1 MTNRTIMNNFE
12 ILQEVPKCDPK
23 TRSEQMLLTPVD
35 FLNTEFPQTSNLQKK
50 TVSAKYIKMKHNKM
64 KYSCVP
70 ILQMM
75 TVRHRN
81 LEGKLNKH

>member
-1 MTNRTIMNNFE
+1 MIMNNFE
-12 ILQEVPKCDPK
+12 ILWELPKCDPK
-23 TRSEQMLLTPVD
+23 TQSEQMLLAPVD
-35 FLNTEFPQTSNLQKK
+35 LLNTEFTQTPSLQKM

-64 KYSCVP
+64 KYSCVS

-81 LEGKLNKH
+81 QEGKLNKQ

>member
-1 MTNRTIMNNFE
+1 MTNRMIMNNFE

-23 TRSEQMLLTPVD
+23 TRSEQMLLAPVD
-35 FLNTEFPQTSNLQKK
+35 LLNTEFPQTSNLQKK
-50 TVSAKYIKMKHNKM
+50 TVSAKYIKMKHNNP
-64 KYSCVP
+64 CVP

-81 LEGKLNKH
+81 LDGKLNNQ